1 MVNRKFQS
9 EAWTTFTAFERFFFG
24 FSLVLLF
31 DSHTLSYRP
40 RCDGRLRSLPP
51 RIHCKCIQFAPG
63 GLHSWSLGD
72 FGQGLSVST
81 NVKWSYSSRAQLAQA
96 INHSSI
102 VSTSTRSS
110 SSAASPE
117 RAFKER
123 LQEVQNVCPDP
134 YPRLAADG
142 RSVSC
147 SEFRD
152 RYNHLENNE
161 TVEGDSVVVCGRI
174 RTYRLAGSKL
184 IFFDI
189 VQNGHKVQVMC
200 NLRQLPGITPEA
212 FKKLYRLLR
221 RGDAFSVTGRPHRT
235 GRGELTVVATELPQ
249 LLSPCLHDVPLDAK
263 EHENSPY
270 PRHVQFLAD
279 QTTTDII
286 KARSA
291 IIQYLRQFFLDRSF
305 MEVNTPIVN
314 SIAGGAIARPFYT
327 SATEFPD
334 RQLSLRI
341 APELWLKRLVV
352 GGFDRVFEIGPSFRN
367 EGIDKTHNPE
377 FTTCEFYHAYANLE
391 DLLSMTESLLSGMAQ
406 HIRDTNK
413 DGTLKPTEV
422 DFSTPFRRIDFLT
435 GIEEKIGRK
444 LPDLTSPDAVAQVK
458 QLFKDLSLEIPEAP
472 TLPRLLDELCSIYV
486 EPECVNPTFIINPP
500 ECLSPLS
507 KSFIHPVTGQRV
519 AARGELFIEGKEVVN
534 TYEEENSPSEQRR
547 KFEDQVRYSKDAD
560 ESSEI
565 DESYLEALEWG
576 LPATGGWGC
585 GIDRLCM
592 LFTGAKRIA
601 DVLPFGTLRAVT
613 RR

>member
-1 MVNRKFQS
+1 MHSV
-9 EAWTTFTAFERFFFG
+9 
-24 FSLVLLF
+24 
-31 DSHTLSYRP
+31 RP
-40 RCDGRLRSLPP
+40 RWASQLVSGRLWSRTGLP
-51 RIHCKCIQFAPG
+51 
-63 GLHSWSLGD
+63 
-72 FGQGLSVST
+72 VST
-81 NVKWSYSSRAQLAQA
+81 SVKWSYSSRAQLAQA
-96 INHSSI
+96 INRSSI
-102 VSTSTRSS
+102 VSISTRSS

-161 TVEGDSVVVCGRI
+161 TVEADSVVVCGRI

-200 NLRQLPGITPEA
+200 NLRQLPGITPDA

-279 QTTTDII
+279 QTTADII

-406 HIRDTNK
+406 HIRNSNK

-444 LPDLTSPDAVAQVK
+444 LPDLTSTDAVAQVK

-560 ESSEI
+560 ESAEI